1 MPYRILTTVTYIF
14 SRNLVDCGGGANRSP
29 VQKRG
34 LREVDKYQ
42 IAAAI
47 LEKLFY
53 AYLFFV
59 VAVCVVICLVCQY
72 YDVPAPVWP
81 W

>member
-1 MPYRILTTVTYIF
+1 M
-14 SRNLVDCGGGANRSP
+14 
-29 VQKRG
+29 
-34 LREVDKYQ
+34 DKYQ

>member
-1 MPYRILTTVTYIF
+1 MVGRTNQPT
-14 SRNLVDCGGGANRSP
+14 
-29 VQKRG
+29 QKKG

-42 IAAAI
+42 IAATI

-53 AYLFFV
+53 AYLFFITAA
-59 VAVCVVICLVCQY
+59 AVIICLLCQW

-81 W
+81 WGAK

>member
-1 MPYRILTTVTYIF
+1 
-14 SRNLVDCGGGANRSP
+14 
-29 VQKRG
+29 
-34 LREVDKYQ
+34 VDKYQ

-72 YDVPAPVWP
+72 YDVHGARMAVVSK
-81 W
+81 